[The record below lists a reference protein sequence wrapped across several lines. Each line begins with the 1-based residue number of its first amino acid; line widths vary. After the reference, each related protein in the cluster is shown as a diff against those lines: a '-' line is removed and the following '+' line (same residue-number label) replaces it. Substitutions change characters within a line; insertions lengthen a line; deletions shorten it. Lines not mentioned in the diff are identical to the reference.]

1 MVEIVPC
8 PFCGNT
14 KNLDLQ
20 FREAKG
26 TRRGYY
32 DAAIYCRKC
41 YSYGPRV
48 KSEDVI
54 GKRSKVDT
62 RNEIPALP
70 YKDTMRKAA
79 LEKWNRRVDQWLLKE
94 S

>member
-1 MVEIVPC
+1 MYELESC

-14 KNLDLQ
+14 SNLDLQ

-41 YSYGPRV
+41 YCYGPRV
-48 KSEDVI
+48 RSEDVI
-54 GKRSKVDT
+54 GTMRCDT
-62 RNEIPALP
+62 RVKTPALP
-70 YKDTMRKAA
+70 YKDAMRKAA
-79 LEKWNRRVDQWLLKE
+79 LEKWNGRTGK
-94 S
+94 

>member
-1 MVEIVPC
+1 MAELESC

-14 KNLDLQ
+14 SNLDLQ

-41 YSYGPRV
+41 YCYGPRV
-48 KSEDVI
+48 RSENVI
-54 GKRSKVDT
+54 GKRALVDG

-70 YKDTMRKAA
+70 YKDAMRKAA
-79 LEKWNRRVDQWLLKE
+79 LEKWNGRIGK
-94 S
+94 

>member
-1 MVEIVPC
+1 MAEIESC

-14 KNLDLQ
+14 SNLDLQ

-41 YSYGPRV
+41 YCYGPRV
-48 KSEDVI
+48 RSEDVI
-54 GKRSKVDT
+54 GTMRCDT
-62 RNEIPALP
+62 RAETPALP
-70 YKDTMRKAA
+70 YKDAMRKAA
-79 LEKWNRRVDQWLLKE
+79 LEKWNRRVRNG
-94 S
+94 